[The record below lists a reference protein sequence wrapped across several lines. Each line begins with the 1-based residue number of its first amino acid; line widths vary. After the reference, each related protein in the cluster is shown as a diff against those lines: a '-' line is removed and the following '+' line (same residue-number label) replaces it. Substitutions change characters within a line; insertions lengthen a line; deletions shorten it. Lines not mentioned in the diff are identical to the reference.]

1 MSENIAPEEQ
11 PKISVN
17 PDGAVAVDEKD
28 RTVFL
33 SESET
38 IVVEKPQQ
46 IDMPSPSN
54 RPRKVYG
61 GMWGPLEI
69 GVAGAGLLVILG
81 ALAIYMFFV
90 RPARNELAQNRST
103 RDRLEAELVSAR
115 DKYGNITS
123 TEAQVAKLV
132 SSVNDF
138 EAQYLPVASNGR
150 TALYQK
156 LNGLIVGYGLINTT
170 GPDYAALEVAENGSE
185 NQNASERGRARFRS
199 FFPGAYVSMTLEGPY
214 ANLRRFIRDIETG
227 NDFVIISSI
236 ELEPSDSQSNSDQ
249 PAAQNTQDQDMQG
262 FPGQAPV
269 RRPQGRTIGSIVSLR
284 MEMAAYFRRPT
295 AEGTVVQPE
304 VTP

>member
-1 MSENIAPEEQ
+1 MSENLTPEEQ

-33 SESET
+33 TESET
-38 IVVEKPQQ
+38 IVVEKPQP
-46 IDMPSPSN
+46 ISMPPPSN

-69 GVAGAGLLVILG
+69 GVVGAGLLVILA

-90 RPARNELAQNRST
+90 RPAQNELAQNRAT

-115 DKYGNITS
+115 AKYGNITS

-170 GPDYAALEVAENGSE
+170 GPDYAALEVAEKGSE
-185 NQNASERGRARFRS
+185 NRGETERGRARFRS

-249 PAAQNTQDQDMQG
+249 PAAQNTQEDMQG
-262 FPGQAPV
+262 FPRQPAV
-269 RRPQGRTIGSIVSLR
+269 RRPQGRTLGSVVSLR

-295 AEGTVVQPE
+295 AEVVQPE

>member
-1 MSENIAPEEQ
+1 MSENITPEEQ

-33 SESET
+33 TESET
-38 IVVEKPQQ
+38 IVVEKPQP
-46 IDMPSPSN
+46 ISMPPPSN

-69 GVAGAGLLVILG
+69 GVAAAGLLVILA

-90 RPARNELAQNRST
+90 RPAKNELAQNRST

-156 LNGLIVGYGLINTT
+156 LNGLIVSYGLINTT
-170 GPDYAALEVAENGSE
+170 GPDYAALEVAEKGSE
-185 NQNASERGRARFRS
+185 NQNTSESGRARFRS

-227 NDFVIISSI
+227 NDFVIISAI
-236 ELEPSDSQSNSDQ
+236 DLEPSDSQSNSDQ
-249 PAAQNTQDQDMQG
+249 PAAQNTEDQD
-262 FPGQAPV
+262 FPGRPPV
-269 RRPQGRTIGSIVSLR
+269 RRPQGRTIGSVVSLR

-295 AEGTVVQPE
+295 AEVVQPE